1 MEPVDPGEHEKYQE
15 LYRLQDRILQI
26 VFSAEQEFYLTGG
39 TCISRFYQAKRYS
52 DDLDFFTNASPRF
65 AFAIRNIK
73 QALQSQLS
81 ITTQVETK
89 GFVRISAEDAL
100 QVDFLNDVEFRLGDP
115 VVTAEN
121 YLVDSIEN
129 ILSNKLTAA
138 IGRDD
143 AKDIFDIMLIY
154 RFYDVSWPRV
164 LEAAHQKA
172 GFANDDLVV
181 RLKTFPKEM
190 LEHIKCIDCEFLNDF
205 DDLLSGILNEIL
217 QAD

>member
-65 AFAIRNIK
+65 AFAIRNLK

-100 QVDFLNDVEFRLGDP
+100 QVDFVNDIEFRLGDP

-164 LEAAHQKA
+164 LNAAHQKA

-190 LEHIKCIDCEFLNDF
+190 LAHIKCIDCEFLNDF
-205 DDLLSGILNEIL
+205 DDLLSAILNEIL